1 MSAPPRGFSGP
12 PLIVLGAHRSGTSL
26 VTRALQA
33 MGAFM
38 GRGLEQNAE
47 PLFFVRRNEWL
58 LRRCG
63 GSWDRPWDAVAGLA
77 EGGGRGE
84 LLRVL
89 RREVEGKS
97 FAAYQ
102 GRLAWVGARLGA
114 RRRQPWGWKDPRNT
128 WTAGLWAEVFPGAR
142 LLCIERNGIDA
153 AQSLVLR
160 EARSTAAWGAATP
173 GAGTDP
179 DLLLR
184 RRQGTLPFLMSGRSW
199 SFEEAFDLWEASV
212 EAGRRATQEHA
223 GRSLSVRFEDLL
235 AGPAE
240 VLAQIAGFA
249 GLTPAPSV
257 LDRVVQDLSTDR
269 AHAFLEDPALVE
281 RYRERAGS
289 PWMQELGYGALEAPD
304 PGPLDPPEQ
313 DPP

>member
-1 MSAPPRGFSGP
+1 
-12 PLIVLGAHRSGTSL
+12 
-26 VTRALQA
+26 
-33 MGAFM
+33 M

-77 EGGGRGE
+77 NGNARGE

-89 RREVEGKS
+89 RQEVEGRS

-102 GRLAWVGARLGA
+102 GRLAWAGARLGA

-160 EARSTAAWGAATP
+160 EARSTEAWGAATS
-173 GAGTDP
+173 GAGADP
-179 DLLLR
+179 DLLLHR
-184 RRQGTLPFLMSGRSW
+184 RRGTLPFLMSGRSW

-212 EAGRRATQEHA
+212 EAGRRVTQEHSD
-223 GRSLSVRFEDLL
+223 RSLSIRFEDLL
-235 AGPAE
+235 AAPAE
-240 VLAQIAGFA
+240 VLAQVARFA
-249 GLTPAPSV
+249 GLTPSPSD
-257 LDRVVQDLSTDR
+257 LSRAARDLSTDR
-269 AHAFLEDPALVE
+269 AHAFLGDPALVE
-281 RYRERAGS
+281 RYRARAGS
-289 PWMQELGYGALEAPD
+289 PWMQELGYGGLEAPD
-304 PGPLDPPEQ
+304 PRESGPPGQAPP
-313 DPP
+313 